1 MKSRLLPMTRWMAVL
16 LAVGLA
22 LVLILPLWR
31 IELTAPQYPEG
42 LVLKI
47 HANKLSGDV
56 EVVNGLNHYIGM
68 RTLHEKDFPEFIY
81 LPFIIGAFAFFGLLT
96 FLINKRWFYLVWVVL
111 YMIFALLA
119 MIDFYQWEYNYGH
132 NLDPTAPI
140 QVPDMTY
147 QPPLIGFK
155 QLLNFGVY
163 SIPDTGGWIFIGV
176 ALFMMIGVFVEWKG
190 WKKSIAP
197 KAAMALLFITSA
209 LSFTGCQSGPKP
221 IKFGQDACD
230 FCKMTIADKKF
241 GGELVSSKGKVFK
254 FDDVNCIQDYLATG
268 VFKEEKPTVYLVDYN
283 ATGKLIP
290 ASSAVLLQSDELH
303 GPMGGTVAAFENEA
317 AMGTLKGKAGYTIVK
332 WSELKAK

>member
-1 MKSRLLPMTRWMAVL
+1 MKPRLLPITRWMAVI
-16 LAVGLA
+16 LAIALA
-22 LVLILPLWR
+22 LVLIFPLWR

-96 FLINKRWFYLVWVVL
+96 FLINKRWFYLVWVAL
-111 YMIFALLA
+111 YLVFALLA

-155 QLLNFGVY
+155 QLLNFGVF

-176 ALFMMIGVFVEWKG
+176 AVLMMVGVFAEWKG
-190 WKKSIAP
+190 WKKGRAS
-197 KAAMALLFITSA
+197 KSAMGLIIMMTS
-209 LSFTGCQSGPKP
+209 LSLSSCQSGPKP
-221 IKFGQDACD
+221 IKFGTDACD
-230 FCKMTIADKKF
+230 FCKMTISDKKF
-241 GGELVSSKGKVFK
+241 GGEIVSPKGKVFK
-254 FDDVNCIQDYLATG
+254 FDDVNCIHDYLATG
-268 VFKEEKPTVYLVDYN
+268 VFKEEVPAIFLLDYN
-283 ATGKLIP
+283 GTGKLIP
-290 ASSAVLLQSDELH
+290 ANTAVLLQSDELH
-303 GPMGGTVAAFENEA
+303 GPMGGNVAAFENEA
-317 AMGTLKGKAGYTIVK
+317 ALGELKGKAGYTSVK
-332 WSELKAK
+332 WSELMRQ